1 MLACAFP
8 FPGTA
13 GTAASSAVE
22 CREDGQGTSIKDVLD
37 SLETRYNVRFVYD
50 SSLGSILEQP
60 GKRGGT
66 TLEQSLS
73 ILLSGTGI
81 EWKIQKQYVVL
92 KAGQRTVQSPRNRFT
107 ISGFIYDNDSGET
120 LIGAGASDGSIGA
133 VTNNFGYYTLTLPGG
148 NTAIT
153 YSYLGCEPVSM
164 SIDIRKDTVINVRL
178 SQSSSI
184 EASRIVARKDAGI
197 ASTYMG
203 AMEVP
208 GKMIRNSP
216 AVLGEADVL
225 KTVQMMPG
233 VQGGMN
239 GFSGI
244 YVRGGGADENL
255 MMLDGIALY
264 NISHMMGLFSVFT
277 PESVK
282 KATLYKGSFPARY
295 GGRASS
301 ILDVRTNDG
310 NSNGFHGSVSAG
322 LLSEKL
328 HFEGPI
334 GSPNTTYSLSA
345 RGMHTFLLD
354 PLVKAVG
361 SPANYAFYD
370 INAKLS
376 HRFSDSDRI
385 SAGFYMG
392 RDYFKYAETKKYSER
407 YYGPDY
413 EPYTRLTDDRQKI
426 SLRWGNTVGLL
437 RWNHVFNGN
446 VFLDA
451 SAFVNRYRMTTLTST
466 YYWEKDADNET
477 TDKMDY
483 GYYSGILD
491 IGARADFEYVP
502 VREHLIKFG
511 AEYIRHAYMPK
522 MEHCRQLVKNNEM
535 VSDTTLRNDV
545 SKSSTGDELSLYI
558 EDDMTFGEHFSLN
571 PGLRLSLFHTG
582 GKVYFCPEPRLSMKT
597 TMGKGWAMK
606 LSYSRMSQY
615 VHQLASGNLSLPN
628 DLWVPITKD
637 IPPVTSRIVSAGA
650 YYSGLKGWEF
660 SLEAYWKKLDNVLE
674 YKDGKRALTSA
685 SNWEANVSVGEG
697 RSYGAELYIQKTLGR
712 TTGAV
717 SYTLSR
723 SERIFRDGS
732 INNGKWFPF
741 VYDRRHNLCLSL
753 NQQIGKR
760 LDLSAV
766 WRFDSGHW
774 MTAPDGWTIVIPPKE
789 SWNQGSWNLKEYI
802 PSRNNYHLPPSHRL
816 DLSLNIHKKT
826 RRGENV
832 WNVGICNAYGA
843 RNPDWVVNDEE
854 YIYGKDSGSDGSD
867 RDRLGLVLSVRS
879 FLIFLP
885 SCSYTFNF

>member
-60 GKRGGT
+60 GKRGGS

-92 KAGQRTVQSPRNRFT
+92 KAGQRTVQHARNRFT
-107 ISGFIYDNDSGET
+107 VSGFIYDNDSGET
-120 LIGAGASDGSIGA
+120 LIGAGATDGSIGA

-148 NTAIT
+148 NAAIT

-164 SIDIRKDTVINVRL
+164 SIDIRKDTVANVRL

-310 NSNGFHGSVSAG
+310 NASGFHGSVSAG

-334 GSPNTTYSLSA
+334 GSPNTTYFLSA

-426 SLRWGNTVGLL
+426 NLRWGNTVGLL

-477 TDKMDY
+477 TEKMDY

-491 IGARADFEYVP
+491 IGARANFEYVP

-511 AEYIRHAYMPK
+511 AEYIRHAYMPE

-545 SKSSTGDELSLYI
+545 SRSSTGDELSLYI

-597 TMGKGWAMK
+597 TMGKGWAVK

-674 YKDGKRALTSA
+674 YKDGKRAMTSV

-774 MTAPDGWTIVIPPKE
+774 MTAPDGWTIIMHPNGFWDLAE
-789 SWNQGSWNLKEYI
+789 HI

-826 RRGENV
+826 KRGENV

-854 YIYGKDSGSDGSD
+854 YIYGKDPVSDGSD

-879 FLIFLP
+879 FLLFLP
-885 SCSYTFNF
+885 SFSYTFNF